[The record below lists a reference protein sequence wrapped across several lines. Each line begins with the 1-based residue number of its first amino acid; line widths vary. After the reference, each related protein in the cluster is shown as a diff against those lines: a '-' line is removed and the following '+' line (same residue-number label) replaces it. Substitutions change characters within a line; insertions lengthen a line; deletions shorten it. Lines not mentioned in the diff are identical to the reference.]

1 MTPTPGA
8 NRRVLLVEDDAS
20 IARFVAMALEDLG
33 VDLVVCADVESAL
46 ASLQAHPAQLV
57 ITDLMLPGLS
67 GFDLLERLQGDP
79 VLRGPAKVAI
89 FSAGINAGVLARLK
103 TLPMWCILRKPA
115 SVAQLQGCVQDA
127 LAAPATA
134 RPGDAQ
140 TAPPVP
146 DHKDERGGDAGAI
159 ATYFA
164 GNAALFHA
172 YRARCLAQFANDLAT
187 GDGALAAGDL
197 AAVQRLSHSLSTVFR
212 TLGWEGD
219 SAVAKRLEAL
229 AAQGDAQ
236 ACAAA
241 WHQVR
246 ARLARA

>member
-1 MTPTPGA
+1 M

-20 IARFVAMALEDLG
+20 ITRFIGMALEDLG
-33 VDLVVCADVESAL
+33 VDLVLCADVECAL
-46 ASLQAHPAQLV
+46 VALQEQPARLI

-67 GFDLLERLQGDP
+67 GFDLLRRLQADP
-79 VLRGPAKVAI
+79 ALHGAAKVAI
-89 FSAGINAGVLARLK
+89 FSAGINAAALAQLEP
-103 TLPMWCILRKPA
+103 LPVWRILRKPA

-127 LAAPATA
+127 LAGPAGLAPAVA
-134 RPGDAQ
+134 QVPAPAGEAVNDA
-140 TAPPVP
+140 
-146 DHKDERGGDAGAI
+146 DAI

-172 YRARCLAQFANDLAT
+172 YRAKCLVQFAHDLVV
-187 GDGALAAGDL
+187 GDGALGAGDL
-197 AAVQRLSHSLSTVFR
+197 PALQRLSHSLATVFC
-212 TLGWEGD
+212 TLGWQAD
-219 SAVAKRLEAL
+219 SAVAKGLEAS

-246 ARLARA
+246 ARLAQG